1 MSLIGCNIGYFSIR
15 FSIFAY
21 LSVLILTPKSCQDLL
36 FIVYICIGFLWSS
49 RSQILKELDGLDL
62 SSNPVQSSPI
72 QSLVIISNGVIGTDV
87 TDNQVLDCSS
97 MTLLPGLIDAHVHM
111 FSGNDESTRLLK
123 HMAEYGV
130 TTA

>member
-1 MSLIGCNIGYFSIR
+1 MPKIAITNALIFDGYEIHTDR
-15 FSIFAY
+15 
-21 LSVLILTPKSCQDLL
+21 T
-36 FIVYICIGFLWSS
+36 
-49 RSQILKELDGLDL
+49 
-62 SSNPVQSSPI
+62 
-72 QSLVIISNGVIGTDV
+72 VIISNGVIGTDV